1 MSNRRDG
8 GDAKRDADP
17 NAGPSE
23 RLGAR
28 SKADQAGGRKQ
39 QRNDSADRGGVR

>member
-8 GDAKRDADP
+8 GNAKRDSDSD
-17 NAGPSE
+17 AGRNE

-28 SKADQAGGRKQ
+28 SKVDQPGGRKQ
-39 QRNDSADRGGVR
+39 QRNDSADRGGVN